1 MHKMVCRDKLLK
13 RTRDEQQR
21 PKLFSFYKATLSV
34 LSDFKC
40 LKATQKREPTLVDN
54 RRRAYPPSFFTQRT
68 IILIT
73 IIAVISIAHYLTDE
87 SNYTV
92 LYNHLV
98 SKHLFFNT
106 KVKGIRHQTLQLY
119 LCNGRSI
126 HLPVKRPKERIIKP
140 YGLYT
145 KSKGTSH
152 QTVLLYLCSRQS
164 VHLPVQ
170 ETKEHLKAC
179 TSLSHHGQKK
189 QRHESPNCASIP
201 VQ

>member
-1 MHKMVCRDKLLK
+1 M
-13 RTRDEQQR
+13 
-21 PKLFSFYKATLSV
+21 
-34 LSDFKC
+34 
-40 LKATQKREPTLVDN
+40 
-54 RRRAYPPSFFTQRT
+54 
-68 IILIT
+68 
-73 IIAVISIAHYLTDE
+73 
-87 SNYTV
+87 
-92 LYNHLV
+92 LYNRLV

-145 KSKGTSH
+145 KNKGTSH

-170 ETKEHLKAC
+170 QTKERLKAC
-179 TSLSHHGQKK
+179 TSLSHHGQKSALSNRSPAGAQSGDRETERGEGEYK
-189 QRHESPNCASIP
+189 GANSRSLPRGHARSQSKVGPGQRDRGKSEKH
-201 VQ
+201 VQSALQATLKLPLH